1 MSNEEKSNKEK
12 WLSQLRSIENEL
24 WLDRLDELL
33 SEYEVIDLKLKIL
46 DLKIKIEQWNY
57 IAEQNITRS
66 IIEIC

>member
-24 WLDRLDELL
+24 WLARLDELL

-46 DLKIKIEQWNY
+46 DLKIKIEKW
-57 IAEQNITRS
+57 E
-66 IIEIC
+66 C

>member
-33 SEYEVIDLKLKIL
+33 SEYEVIDLKIKIL
-46 DLKIKIEQWNY
+46 YLKIKIEQWHTEN
-57 IAEQNITRS
+57 
-66 IIEIC
+66 

>member
-1 MSNEEKSNKEK
+1 MSNEEKSNKDK

-46 DLKIKIEQWNY
+46 DLKIKIENEY
-57 IAEQNITRS
+57 RS
-66 IIEIC
+66 NV

>member
-46 DLKIKIEQWNY
+46 DLKIKIEKW
-57 IAEQNITRS
+57 E
-66 IIEIC
+66 C

>member
-46 DLKIKIEQWNY
+46 YLKIKIEQWHTEN
-57 IAEQNITRS
+57 
-66 IIEIC
+66 

>member
-46 DLKIKIEQWNY
+46 YLKIEIENEY
-57 IAEQNITRS
+57 RS
-66 IIEIC
+66 NV

>member
-46 DLKIKIEQWNY
+46 DLKIKIENEY
-57 IAEQNITRS
+57 RS
-66 IIEIC
+66 NV

>member
-1 MSNEEKSNKEK
+1 MSNEGKSNKEK

-46 DLKIKIEQWNY
+46 DLKIKIENEY
-57 IAEQNITRS
+57 RS
-66 IIEIC
+66 NVQQ